1 MNKTFL
7 LILFLF
13 FVLSSKSFA
22 FITFKQSKVISSDT
36 PGVRGINFKPDGTI
50 MYVTGRRNVD
60 GDTVIQYS
68 LTTPFDISTA
78 TKTSETVLEIDGG
91 NEIDKP
97 HAIEFKPDGKVMY
110 VIHSLTG
117 YKSVEQFDLT
127 TAWDTSTLS
136 HNTRFSCLL
145 YTSPSPRD

>member
-7 LILFLF
+7 FILFLF
-13 FVLSSKSFA
+13 FILSSKSFA

-91 NEIDKP
+91 NEIDQSD
-97 HAIEFKPDGKVMY
+97 FN
-110 VIHSLTG
+110 
-117 YKSVEQFDLT
+117 
-127 TAWDTSTLS
+127 
-136 HNTRFSCLL
+136 HNL
-145 YTSPSPRD
+145 DNDEDN